1 MAALLAAHIL
11 LFYAACGLMLRAIV
25 MRKYL
30 KTIVRAMDRLERQD
44 IYDTLAEFVES
55 QKNPIG
61 LPEKLKRA
69 LTGGPSAS
77 PRWSLSWQ
85 IMRKVVPR
93 KPDFREHHRTREGAR
108 SPLPPAPPPL
118 QLTLAGLFALVPS
131 GNSAV
136 AAIDRGR
143 QEAVRLG

>member
-61 LPEKLKRA
+61 LPEQLKRA

-108 SPLPPAPPPL
+108 SPLPPSAAAH
-118 QLTLAGLFALVPS
+118 AGLFALVPS